1 METLNTD
8 KPPDLVTNIEVMQI
22 LEEIIAARQEAK
34 KAAKGGTTLRQRD
47 WIEEKVLE
55 YLKSTPCVQAVPDK
69 MPQLVKRLRGRPKE
83 GFGLTDAET
92 LQVLNFLPRE
102 SVEIHLM
109 IDDLQGRMSDER
121 QEELLTLVA
130 SCLKDHPD
138 HTLVDGEDKEMLEST
153 DDNVDVLNG
162 NHAEGGE
169 PMRLKLEHGSELSR

>member
-22 LEEIIAARQEAK
+22 LEEKIAARKEAK
-34 KAAKGGTTLRQRD
+34 KTAKGGTTLRQRD

-69 MPQLVKRLRGRPKE
+69 MPQFVKRLRGRPKE
-83 GFGLTDAET
+83 GFGLTNAEA
-92 LQVLNFLPRE
+92 LQVLNFMPRE

-109 IDDLQGRMSDER
+109 IEDLQTRMPEER
-121 QEELLTLVA
+121 HEELLTLVA
-130 SCLKDHPD
+130 SCLKDHPN
-138 HTLVDGEDKEMLEST
+138 HTEIDGGDTEMLEAT
-153 DDNVDVLNG
+153 DDNVDLLNG

-169 PMRLKLEHGSELSR
+169 PMRLKLESGSELNN